1 MVQRDREGD
10 SLTVFGFGCRRIHT
24 KIVLETR
31 TPGRARMILEDADAE
46 HEDLIMTD
54 MRRAAGELGAM
65 RGINLKVAT
74 WKFPLVPTMV
84 WTLFCDT

>member
-1 MVQRDREGD
+1 MVSRDRERLAD
-10 SLTVFGFGCRRIHT
+10 CFWLCCRRIHT

-31 TPGRARMILEDADAE
+31 TPGRARMTLEEADAE

-65 RGINLKVAT
+65 SG
-74 WKFPLVPTMV
+74 
-84 WTLFCDT
+84 